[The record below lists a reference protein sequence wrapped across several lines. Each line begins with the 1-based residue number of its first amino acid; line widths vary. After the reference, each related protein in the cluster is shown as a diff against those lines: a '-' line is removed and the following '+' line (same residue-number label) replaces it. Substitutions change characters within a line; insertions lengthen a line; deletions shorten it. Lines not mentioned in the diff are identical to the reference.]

1 MDNLKNEASNYAQ
14 QIADIEKQEFA
25 IDEFN
30 KVRIDECESRIN
42 GMFQIVKFQLFDKT
56 IDGNEFE
63 CCIAL
68 NKAGVPIS
76 ATNTAERINA
86 GLDIIRTLA
95 EFYNVS
101 APVFIDGSESINRF
115 IDINAQPIFFRVTN
129 EKVLTMTNL

>member
-76 ATNTAERINA
+76 ATNTAEQINA
-86 GLDIIRTLA
+86 GLDIIRTLS

-101 APVFIDGSESINRF
+101 APIFVDSAESVNRF
-115 IDINAQPIFFRVTN
+115 INPTSQMVYVRVTK
-129 EKVLTMTNL
+129 EPVLTISNQ